1 MDTLTETME
10 RILEIAIITDHIHEA
25 EASGELT
32 PEQAREIVNHILKG

>member
-32 PEQAREIVNHILKG
+32 PEQAREAMDALLTG